1 MLEQI
6 TSTYVG
12 LVGFAGFLAVVLSG
26 VFIAIWIRKEMNEDD
41 GPGT

>member
-1 MLEQI
+1 MIEQI

-12 LVGFAGFLAVVLSG
+12 LMGFVGFLAVVLSG
-26 VFIAIWIRKEMNEDD
+26 VFIAIWIKREMSKDD